1 MHTYELTKDADADLA
16 GIARYTINEWGETQG
31 SLYIEKLHQCF
42 QKLAINKVR
51 SKIFSQ
57 RFPHMF
63 VSSCEHHYVFYLH
76 HEEEKTIIIAVLHK
90 RMDLLTHLKKRL
102 Q

>member
-1 MHTYELTKDADADLA
+1 MHIYELTKHADADLE
-16 GIARYTINEWGETQG
+16 GIARYTINEWGEDQA

-42 QKLAINKVR
+42 QNLASNKVR

-57 RFPHMF
+57 RFPHVF
-63 VSSCEHHYVFYLH
+63 ITSCEHHYVFSLH
-76 HEEEKTIIIAVLHK
+76 HENEKTMILAVLHK

-102 Q
+102 H